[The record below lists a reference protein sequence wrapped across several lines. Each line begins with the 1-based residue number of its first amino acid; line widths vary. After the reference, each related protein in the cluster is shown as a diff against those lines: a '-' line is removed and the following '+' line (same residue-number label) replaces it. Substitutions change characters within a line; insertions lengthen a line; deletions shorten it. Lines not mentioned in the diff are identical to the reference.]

1 MRFRGVLPALSFA
14 VCVLGGAPVLRAQ
27 QGAAGNTDA
36 PSKPVRSSIQPEQ
49 AVSKVNEELIALQ
62 WKIRAA
68 RAKAL
73 ENRKAQHRTIRDLA
87 GQHRAVARTLQVLET
102 ETADLE
108 KELTQ
113 KKTQLAGEQKK
124 LADLEEPTK
133 KLLESMKEY
142 LDKVEAHVESGMPW
156 QKTERKRAIQQV
168 RDLLGAE
175 DATPSAGLG
184 AVGRIHQEEESLGRL
199 VESGTVEV
207 NLGKEAVAVQAFHLG
222 LLAVIFANEDAT
234 VIGFARA
241 GETLEEGL
249 EATMGNP
256 EAASG
261 YMAAVD
267 ILRRRR
273 TPSII
278 DLYLPSLPVREEGG
292 AE

>member
-1 MRFRGVLPALSFA
+1 MRFRGVLPVLSFA
-14 VCVLGGAPVLRAQ
+14 VSLLAGAPVLRAQ
-27 QGAAGNTDA
+27 QGPAGNADA
-36 PSKPVRSSIQPEQ
+36 ASKPVRSSIQPEQ

-68 RAKAL
+68 RARAL

-87 GQHRAVARTLQVLET
+87 EQHRAVARTLEVFET
-102 ETADLE
+102 ETTDLE
-108 KELTQ
+108 KELEE
-113 KKTQLAGEQKK
+113 KKAKLAEEQKK

-133 KLLESMKEY
+133 KLLASMKEY
-142 LDKVEAHVESGMPW
+142 LDKVEAHVDSGIPW
-156 QKTERKRAIQQV
+156 QKTERKRAIKQV
-168 RDLLGAE
+168 RDLLAAE

-222 LLAVIFANEDAT
+222 LLAVIFANDDAT

-256 EAASG
+256 DAASG